1 MRKITVFLALILVL
15 FSSCTRGAGKYT
27 PPSGDYLLSCRMGES
42 TYDVN
47 ISLSDDMSAK
57 LYFPSESSLCDWYFA
72 RSADGRVKRFT
83 SLGEESEVN
92 NEYVKKIF
100 SLVLDS
106 HELVAHVSHEKIS
119 GRDVSVLETSDGA
132 TVYTDS
138 QSGAPLRLV
147 YRNMTVDI
155 ISRPQTS
162 QSDL

>member
-1 MRKITVFLALILVL
+1 MRKITVFLAFILILL
-15 FSSCTRGAGKYT
+15 SSCSQGVGKYT
-27 PPSGDYLLSCRMGES
+27 PPSGEYLLSCKMGES
-42 TYDVN
+42 VYDVN
-47 ISLSDDMSAK
+47 IRLSDDMSAR
-57 LYFPSESSLCDWYFA
+57 LYFPSESSLCDWYFT
-72 RSADGRVKRFT
+72 RSSDGTVKRFT

-92 NEYVKKIF
+92 NEYVNKIF

-147 YRNMTVDI
+147 YKNMTVDI
-155 ISRPQTS
+155 ISRPQTD
-162 QSDL
+162 QSDP